1 MEATIDARLQAFFSN
16 YTTVN
21 ATIGNCK
28 LERTEIDHQKKRL
41 TIYVNK
47 NFGYQPFTE
56 ENVAAIYRSVK
67 QILPGPT
74 NYYKLCMTQE
84 NQL

>member
-1 MEATIDARLQAFFSN
+1 MRTFFIMLLCLCMGYNVGAQTMEATIDERLQTFFSN

-28 LERTEIDHQKKRL
+28 LERTEIDHQKKQL
-41 TIYVNK
+41 TIYANK

-56 ENVAAIYRSVK
+56 ENVAAI
-67 QILPGPT
+67 
-74 NYYKLCMTQE
+74 
-84 NQL
+84 